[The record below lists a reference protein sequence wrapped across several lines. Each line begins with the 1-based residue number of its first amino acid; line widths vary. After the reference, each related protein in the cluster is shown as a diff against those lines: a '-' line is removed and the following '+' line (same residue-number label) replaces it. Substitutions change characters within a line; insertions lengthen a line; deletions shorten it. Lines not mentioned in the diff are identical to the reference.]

1 MLRAAIHSAIATVVY
16 VIIVWLLLRF
26 GRWVTFRTL
35 KLANVTTERLK
46 VGGGTFIQRHRAIRL
61 AHGLLRT
68 GGFLLILLVSYEWLG
83 FVLGRFPY
91 TRVWSE
97 HLNTFLVETTLDVLV
112 AIAHAIPEFAVAVV
126 IFVIA
131 HSVNRLQRG
140 FFDAVQMGRIHVG
153 WVDKDTAPATRRLA
167 ALAIWLFAAVMA
179 YPYIPGSSTDAFKGL
194 SVLLGLMVSVGAS
207 GLVGQAASGLI
218 LMYTRTFRTGD
229 YVRIGD
235 AEGTVFAMGLF
246 TTRVRT
252 GMGDE
257 LSIPNA
263 TVLGTV
269 TRNYSH
275 EGPRPGF
282 MLEANVTI
290 GYDVAWRQVRGLM
303 VAAARAIPEVS
314 HGHCTTRAR
323 HVAVRLLRCLPSRL
337 LRGAGRRTAA
347 SRRPSRR
354 CTARSS
360 TSSTSTAC
368 RSCRRTTW
376 AIRRRRRSC
385 RKSGGTR
392 QRQSR
397 APFPHLHERSTLARL
412 RNRRAKHDDADRVV
426 HDMEARGPPEVVP
439 AKLVLQQQRAHALE
453 DVRAGQHGG
462 DRLHPGRQHGDG
474 VIHADTGAARKM
486 AAHAISSAP
495 RPARR
500 ITDDTARPIP
510 SEGDEQR
517 EERDQREAEREDRVA
532 EQQIREH
539 ARAAD
544 ANERAHQL
552 IASWPAM
559 NSGAAGSRRGC
570 RDCAG
575 HVRRFSPHAITMVHA
590 STSSVVAVVEPDAI
604 GERLV
609 RDRDEQHGG
618 ECRARH
624 DARRGHAQS
633 ARSEELGDPHDTRDV
648 QAQHIAIMPRDAA
661 LVPQV
666 RDA

>member
-1 MLRAAIHSAIATVVY
+1 MRDAFRIVVVAIVASLALVAFAAEEKGLAERYTPATLTVFNRPIFTFRHALLGVPPAERAVVARERIYSLLERGGRDVVTVDDFQQGKIVKLDGQGAFIVAREDVRNEDNLDAAAQDAASALTRAIAETRESRDSRLMLRAAIHSAIATVVY

-314 HGHCTTRAR
+314 QGIAPRVLVMSLSDFY
-323 HVAVRLLRCLPSRL
+323 VAYRLVCYAEPG
-337 LRGAGRRTAA
+337 GA
-347 SRRPSRR
+347 
-354 CTARSS
+354 
-360 TSSTSTAC
+360 
-368 RSCRRTTW
+368 
-376 AIRRRRRSC
+376 
-385 RKSGGTR
+385 
-392 QRQSR
+392 
-397 APFPHLHERSTLARL
+397 
-412 RNRRAKHDDADRVV
+412 
-426 HDMEARGPPEVVP
+426 
-439 AKLVLQQQRAHALE
+439 QQRADVISALHSAILDQFNE
-453 DVRAGQHGG
+453 HG
-462 DRLHPGRQHGDG
+462 
-474 VIHADTGAARKM
+474 V
-486 AAHAISSAP
+486 
-495 RPARR
+495 
-500 ITDDTARPIP
+500 
-510 SEGDEQR
+510 
-517 EERDQREAEREDRVA
+517 
-532 EQQIREH
+532 QI
-539 ARAAD
+539 
-544 ANERAHQL
+544 
-552 IASWPAM
+552 M
-559 NSGAAGSRRGC
+559 
-570 RDCAG
+570 
-575 HVRRFSPHAITMVHA
+575 SPHY
-590 STSSVVAVVEPDAI
+590 
-604 GERLV
+604 
-609 RDRDEQHGG
+609 
-618 ECRARH
+618 
-624 DARRGHAQS
+624 
-633 ARSEELGDPHDTRDV
+633 LGDPATPKVVPKERWDPSTPESR
-648 QAQHIAIMPRDAA
+648 AIPPSA
-661 LVPQV
+661 
-666 RDA
+666 